1 MFRDTLNLAG
11 PAGEAKSKKDFR
23 YEDDFDSR
31 DVFGI
36 PDFNFDLKSGL
47 RDFGSAPVNERRA
60 FNPADAEIEA
70 VRRSSNI
77 IGDNVQSSN
86 ANAGIMAAMGMA
98 AGADRGGAPM
108 TDQQSLLIR
117 KDNQS
122 LADNNAANEFQ
133 YILDGGEPTENIY
146 YDNIVSTLAAQN
158 AAQPSASNEYTP
170 TVAYT
175 PPSYAP
181 RENFNPGDDI
191 MSRYQTVRDD
201 VLEATSAN
209 VDAAVTRAEGN
220 IANIMDPERIRE
232 QQTTLL
238 DPYMPQQ
245 LTQEDIKRQSDE
257 SRDRAEDLMK
267 SFSMGSGGDSYSN
280 TGLDALAA
288 QYGYS
293 ELFGHKDYQQ
303 AKLAGYSDDDILEYI
318 EQTGNAN
325 QKNRTPGAGGLYD
338 QIQSGN
344 IDYTGIVDIDRGADY
359 YLG

>member
-11 PAGEAKSKKDFR
+11 PAGKAKSKKDFR
-23 YEDDFDSR
+23 YDDDFDSR

-36 PDFNFDLKSGL
+36 PDFKFDLKSGL

-70 VRRSSNI
+70 IRRSSNI
-77 IGDNVQSSN
+77 IGDNVQRSN
-86 ANAGIMAAMGMA
+86 AEAGVFAAMGMA
-98 AGADRGGAPM
+98 AGVDEGGAPM

-122 LADNNAANEFQ
+122 LSDNNKANEFQ
-133 YILDGGEPTENIY
+133 YILDGGQPTEDIY

-158 AAQPSASNEYTP
+158 AAKPQATSTYTP

-181 RENFNPGDDI
+181 RADFNPGDEI
-191 MSRYQTVRDD
+191 MSRYQTQRDD
-201 VLEATSAN
+201 FQKTT
-209 VDAAVTRAEGN
+209 DALVAGAVSNAENRIDG
-220 IANIMDPERIRE
+220 IMDPAVMRE

-257 SRDRAEDLMK
+257 SAARAKDLMM
-267 SFSMGSGGDSYSN
+267 SFSQGGDYDTTS
-280 TGLDALAA
+280 LDAIAA
-288 QYGYS
+288 RYGQS
-293 ELFGHKDYQQ
+293 EMFGHADLQQ
-303 AKLAGYSDDDILEYI
+303 ARLAGFTDDDVIKYI
-318 EQTGNAN
+318 QQTGNAS
-325 QKNRTPGAGGLYD
+325 QKNKTPGAGGLLD
-338 QIQSGN
+338 QLIAG
-344 IDYTGIVDIDRGADY
+344 DVDFTGLVDIDRGPDY
-359 YLG
+359 FQTGF